1 MNTRLRTT
9 LYVITGYLTLLGI
22 LFLFAPRTAESILGI
37 SLPDAALT
45 MLYGQVVL
53 TLAYI
58 AYRIARDIDT
68 FGKLYAGFVALFGGH
83 ILVFLYQIFTGV
95 ATFAQN
101 GPPLVIS
108 IIFTALL
115 LVFGW
120 KK

>member
-1 MNTRLRTT
+1 MNKGLRNT
-9 LYVITGYLTLLGI
+9 LYAIAVYLTVIGA
-22 LFLFAPRTAESILGI
+22 LFLFFPRAAESVFGI

-53 TLAYI
+53 TLAYM
-58 AYRIARDIDT
+58 AYHVARNESLAKMYT
-68 FGKLYAGFVALFGGH
+68 GFVVLFGGH
-83 ILVFLYQIFTGV
+83 ILVFLFQIITGV

-115 LVFGW
+115 LVFSR
-120 KK
+120 K